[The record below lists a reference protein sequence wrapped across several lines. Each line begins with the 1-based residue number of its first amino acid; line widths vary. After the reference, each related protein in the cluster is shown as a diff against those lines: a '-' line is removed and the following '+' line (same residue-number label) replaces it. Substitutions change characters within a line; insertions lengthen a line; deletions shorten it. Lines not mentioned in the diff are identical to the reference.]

1 MIFSVASPIRIKDP
15 YKGYVQVLI
24 GEPEVVWGALARTP
38 AHRIAAQEAAF
49 KRLNACAGHYV
60 KHSIKI
66 ADGPLGKLLEAMD
79 DPWGLATL
87 EEAMLWLK
95 KLKTF
100 VAKHPTLNKVWFV
113 RDLDLK
119 PLADHIKD
127 AHPSE

>member
-1 MIFSVASPIRIKDP
+1 MGITTFEFWPYRGERLFERPITHLLD
-15 YKGYVQVLI
+15 
-24 GEPEVVWGALARTP
+24 ED
-38 AHRIAAQEAAF
+38 
-49 KRLNACAGHYV
+49 RLFR
-60 KHSIKI
+60 
-66 ADGPLGKLLEAMD
+66 LLEAMD

-127 AHPSE
+127 AQPSE